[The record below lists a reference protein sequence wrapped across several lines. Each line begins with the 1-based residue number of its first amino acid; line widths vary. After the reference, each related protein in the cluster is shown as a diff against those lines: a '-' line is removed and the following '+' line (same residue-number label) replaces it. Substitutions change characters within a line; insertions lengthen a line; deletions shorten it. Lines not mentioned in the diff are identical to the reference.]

1 MEDKFSWMH
10 KVQKWLWQDFL
21 QIIFPIFFN
30 ELEAL
35 KLLES
40 ALPAWL
46 YTYNS
51 LNTSDQDRISPYN
64 IDTISSRQVMRIKK
78 KNQLGGLQGD
88 PVPNSPN

>member
-40 ALPAWL
+40 ALPA
-46 YTYNS
+46 
-51 LNTSDQDRISPYN
+51 
-64 IDTISSRQVMRIKK
+64 
-78 KNQLGGLQGD
+78 
-88 PVPNSPN
+88 

>member
-1 MEDKFSWMH
+1 MT
-10 KVQKWLWQDFL
+10 VTR
-21 QIIFPIFFN
+21 FPTNHFPYFFN

-46 YTYNS
+46 YTFNS